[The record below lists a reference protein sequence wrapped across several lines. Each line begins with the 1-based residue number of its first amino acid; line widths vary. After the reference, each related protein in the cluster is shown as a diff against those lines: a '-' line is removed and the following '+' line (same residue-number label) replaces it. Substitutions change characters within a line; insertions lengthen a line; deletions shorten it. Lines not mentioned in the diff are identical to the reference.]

1 MDGQVLDLDLT
12 VGQLTLVDLLQ
23 ERAGERP
30 DRPAYTYLA
39 DDGGEESR
47 LTYAAL
53 DARARAIAATLQG
66 RVGRGE
72 RALLLYPQGLE
83 FVAAFF
89 GCLYAGVVAVPCYP
103 PHPARP
109 ERTLPR
115 LRAIADSARP
125 RVVLTTPALLRAGEA
140 VRAQAPELSA
150 LDWLATDEADAD
162 AEQWRRP
169 ELTGD
174 APAFL
179 QYTSGSTAA
188 PKGVTVSHANLLHNQ
203 SLLRA
208 AFATS
213 SETVVLGWLPLYHDM
228 GLIGNVLH
236 PLYVGAECVL
246 MSPAAFMRRPLSWLE
261 AISRRRATTSGGPN
275 FAYDLCVRRSTPAE
289 RAALDLSSWTVAFNG
304 AEPVRQATLERFAE
318 AFAPG
323 GFRPEAFLP
332 CYGLAEATLFVSG
345 NRNAEPPGALR
356 VVEEAIARDRI
367 AEADADDAAAL
378 SLVGCGRPAEGQ
390 RVAVVNPETCVPTPP
405 DGVGEIWVA
414 GPSVARGYW
423 ANPEETAATFE
434 GYLAET
440 GEGPFLRTGDLGFL
454 RDGEL
459 FVTGRLKD
467 LIIIRGLNH
476 YPQDV
481 EATVESSHPELQT
494 GGCAAFSLE
503 AGGEERLAVV
513 AEVSPRASRKL
524 RGLGAASP
532 EVAALIEAVRGA
544 VAGRHQLQTYTVALL
559 GAGALPKTSS
569 GKVQRRLCR
578 ARLLAGELDVLA
590 SSTLDESAVAEA
602 AVVYDATDD
611 AGLELPAPRER
622 GRGVAAWLRAE
633 VAAALGVR
641 ESAVD
646 PGKPLGAL
654 GLDSLLAVE
663 LRYRIENEFAV
674 SMPLTTFFEETSLE
688 DLAARI
694 GEQLESGGQSGE
706 DVRGTSVTPA
716 ALHGRQ
722 DGHPLSYGQQALWFL
737 HKLERESAAY
747 HVVLAAR
754 LPGGAD
760 AEAVRAAL
768 QTLADRHASLRTTFE
783 ERDGVPVRRVHEP
796 GAAVCF
802 EAVSAGRWD
811 EDELRGR
818 VETEAHRPFDLGREY
833 PLRARLFTR
842 ADGRHV
848 LLLVTHHIAVD
859 FWSLMLLTEELSSLF
874 TSEGGPRQRDSF
886 ELSTQYTDFARWQAA
901 LLEGPAGDAHLA
913 YWRRKL
919 GGELTALQLPTDRAR
934 TPSAARRGAA
944 HEFTLDGEVGDA
956 LRELAR
962 REGTTL
968 YAVLLAAFQVLL
980 GRYAGQEDFVV
991 GSPFSGRSRA
1001 EFAPLV
1007 GYFVNPVALR
1017 ANLAGDPTFRQLL
1030 RRVRQSVLEA
1040 LEHQDYPFP
1049 VLIERLRPNRGAD
1062 QSPLFNVM
1070 FVLEKPR
1077 RPEARG
1083 VAPLVFGTA
1092 GAPLRVGGLTLE
1104 PFAFRQRT
1112 ALFDLM
1118 LTFVDDGGPLSAS
1131 LRYDA
1136 DLFEPDTVERL
1147 ALNLQTLLGEVAST
1161 PEQRVGELRLLSEAE
1176 RRRVLVEWNRT
1187 ARPYEQGRCLHELFE
1202 AQAGATPESTAVVC
1216 GGEEVSYAELDARA
1230 ERVAA
1235 RLRALGAGPERLVG
1249 VCLERG
1255 VDLVAALLGVL
1266 KAGGA
1271 YVPLDPAYPR
1281 QRLEQMLDDAGASL
1295 VLAQEATLGSLPPKH
1310 AAAAVC
1316 LGRERDDFVSAT
1328 TPPDT
1333 RGAAARPENAAYV
1346 IYTSGSTGGPK
1357 GVVIEH
1363 RSAAAFVAWAA
1374 DAYGPEGLSAV
1385 LASTSVCFDLS
1396 VFELFAPLAVG
1407 GRVVVVRNALEA
1419 AEASASG
1426 VSLINTVPSAAAE
1439 LVRLGALPPAV
1450 RTVNLAGEALPRPLV
1465 DALYAVEG
1473 VERVVNLY
1481 GPTEYTTY
1489 TTAEEVGRDD
1499 AERPAIGRPIANTQ
1513 VYILDGRME
1522 PAPVGVTG
1530 EVFIGGAGLAR
1541 GYWNR
1546 PHMTAER
1553 FVPNP
1558 FAREPGARLY
1568 RTGDLARHLH
1578 DGRIDYL
1585 GRADHQVKVRGFR
1598 IELEEIAARLGQHP
1612 SVREAV
1618 VNVRDDGAAGKRLVA
1633 YVVAERGQSCAWR
1646 ELRAYLKESF
1656 PEHMVPSACV
1666 VLDALPLTP
1675 NGKVDRKALPAPA
1688 AQPQAEDEGTY
1699 AAPSG
1704 AVEELLAGVW
1714 AEVLGVE
1721 RVGARDNFFDIG
1733 GHSLLATRVVS
1744 RVRTLFDVE
1753 LPLRSIFEAQTL
1765 AELAAVIEA
1774 ARAGGRRVTLPPV
1787 APVRRD
1793 GDLPLSFAQQR
1804 LWFFDRLEPGNP
1816 FYNVPVALRLSGRL
1830 DRRALAE
1837 SLAEVVRRHEALRTT
1852 FPAAGGRPAQAVRPS
1867 LEVELPLVDLGGLPA
1882 EEREAEA
1889 LRRAAEE
1896 ARLPFDLARG
1906 PLLRAGLVRLSDEE
1920 HLLLLTMHHIVSD
1933 GWSMGVLVRETAALY
1948 EAFTGGAPSPL
1959 EEPAIQY
1966 ADFAAWQR
1974 EWLGGDALAEQL
1986 DYWKRQLAGAPPT
1999 LELPAKGARP
2009 PARSY
2014 EGATETL
2021 LLPKGL
2027 AERVNELSRREGV
2040 TPFMLL
2046 LGAFQALL
2054 CRYTGQTDVVVGTS
2068 IANRTRAEVE
2078 GLIGFFVNA
2087 LVMRTDVSGDPTF
2100 RELLLRVR
2108 EVALGAYAHQ
2118 DLPFEMLVEE
2128 LQPERDLNHTPLFQV
2143 MFVLQNAPRQTLELS
2158 DLRLCLQDTS
2168 SGTSKFD
2175 LTLFVQPSD
2184 DGLLASV
2191 EYSTDLFDARM
2202 MRRMLGHLRVLL
2214 EGVTANPDLRVA
2226 ELPLL
2231 TEAERHELLHARNET
2246 AADYPEDACV
2256 HELFEGQVRLTP
2268 HETALTLGGESLT
2281 YAELNERADRVAR
2294 LLRARGAGPETP
2306 VTLCVERSFEMVAGL
2321 LGVLKAGAAYV
2332 PIDPAYPAGRR
2343 RLILEEARSPLLLT
2357 QRKFADAFEGTKADV
2372 IALDATDLF
2381 DPAPDAPADAGAEN
2395 PSPLARPENLAYV
2408 IYTSGSTGRPK
2419 GVMVT
2424 HRGVVNY
2431 LSWCRRAY
2439 RVAEGRG
2446 APVHSSLGFDLTVTS
2461 LFAPLVS
2468 GRGVVLVPEGEGA
2481 ESLRSV
2487 LDSGGG
2493 FSLIKITPA
2502 HLSLLAELVPP
2513 SEAARQTRALVIGGE
2528 ALHGEALSF
2537 WREHAPGT
2545 RVVNEYGPTEAVVG
2559 CCVYEVPAGEAP
2571 SSGAVPIGRPI
2582 ANTQLYLL
2590 DANLRPVPEGVWGEI
2605 HIGGAGLARG
2615 YTNQPALTAERFVPN
2630 PFGARPGGRLYRTGD
2645 VARYRPDGQIEFL
2658 GRRDDQVKLRGY
2670 RIELGEIEA
2679 ALARHPAVGEA
2690 AVVLREDVPGDKRL
2704 VAYVVH
2710 ESADESHAA
2719 ESEAAELSA
2728 EQVAEWQDVFEQSH
2742 DDPRG
2747 ALDPY
2752 FDITGW
2758 NSSYTGEPIPPEEMR
2773 EWVDTTVER
2782 IRSLRPRRVLEI
2794 GCGTGLLLFR
2804 IAPGCERYTATDFSS
2819 AALSKIRGALDAHV
2833 PAVPSVSLLQRAA
2846 EDFEGIPEAAYDAV
2860 VVNSVAQYFPSGDY
2874 LLRVLKGAARRVA
2887 PGGFVFVGDVRCRRL
2902 LGEFYTS
2909 LELFQAAPATAAEE
2923 LRQRVSA
2930 RAEQEEELV
2939 LDPDFFR
2946 AVGRELEGV
2955 GPVEVLLKRGG
2966 AHNELTKFRYDVI
2979 LHVGG
2984 GAHAAGPV
2992 PAHDWRRERLTL
3004 PALRALLESERPD
3017 ALRVLRVPNARLGA
3031 DVSAARLL
3039 SDESPPATAAAL
3051 REALRARG
3059 ADCEVDP
3066 EEFWKLE
3073 TELPYT
3079 VELYWP
3085 AAEEPDC
3092 FDALLVRRDGEEAA
3106 SRGRLAALAPG
3117 REGSPRQSWR
3127 AYCNDPLRR
3136 RSLRRL
3142 VPELRLFLRQ
3152 TLPDYMLPSAFVSVS
3167 ALPLTPHGK
3176 VDRRQLPAPGRQR
3189 NDPGGSYVAPRN
3201 AVEEVLADIW
3211 AQVLEAE
3218 RVGAHD
3224 NFFDLGGHSLLG
3236 TQVTSRIFDAFSVEL
3251 PLRRLFEAPTPAGLA
3266 EALLEA
3272 SPDRLRTERKAEL
3285 LSRLSRLSDEQVQ
3298 AMLAAR
3304 AAAPLDAQDND

>member
-1 MDGQVLDLDLT
+1 MDSQVLDRELHLT
-12 VGQLTLVDLLQ
+12 AERLTLFDLLQ
-23 ERAGERP
+23 KRAGERP
-30 DRPAYTYLA
+30 DGIAYTYLA
-39 DDGGEESR
+39 DDGGVEFQ
-47 LTYAAL
+47 LTYAEL
-53 DARARAIAATLQG
+53 DARAREIATTLQRR

-89 GCLYAGVVAVPCYP
+89 GCVYAGVVAVPCYP

-115 LRAIADSARP
+115 LRAVAASARP
-125 RVVLTTPALLRAGEA
+125 RVVLTTSALLSAGEA

-150 LDWLATDEADAD
+150 LDWLATDDDATEAAD
-162 AEQWRRP
+162 QWRRP
-169 ELTGD
+169 DLTGE
-174 APAFL
+174 ALAFL
-179 QYTSGSTAA
+179 QYTSGSTAT
-188 PKGVTVSHANLLHNQ
+188 PKGVMVSHANLLHNQ

-213 SETVVLGWLPLYHDM
+213 AETVVLGWLPLYHDM

-236 PLYVGAECVL
+236 PLYVGAQCIL

-261 AISRRRATTSGGPN
+261 AISRKRATTSGGPN

-289 RAALDLSSWTVAFNG
+289 RATLDLTSWAVAFNG
-304 AEPVRQATLERFAE
+304 AEPVRRATLERFAE
-318 AFAPG
+318 AFAPS

-345 NRNAEPPGALR
+345 NKSAGTPAALR
-356 VVEEAIARDRI
+356 VDEEAIARDRVV
-367 AEADADDAAAL
+367 EADSGDENARA
-378 SLVGCGRPAEGQ
+378 LVGCGRPAEGQ
-390 RVAVVNPETCVPTPP
+390 RVVVVNPETGGPVSP

-414 GPSVARGYW
+414 GASVARGYW
-423 ANPEETAATFE
+423 GDPVETAATFE
-434 GYLAET
+434 GYLRET

-454 RDGEL
+454 RDGQL

-467 LIIIRGLNH
+467 LLIIRGLNH
-476 YPQDV
+476 YPQDI
-481 EATVESSHPELQT
+481 EATAESSHPDLQP
-494 GGCAAFSLE
+494 GGCAAFSVE

-513 AEVSPRASRKL
+513 VEVSPRASRKL
-524 RGLGAASP
+524 RGLGSRSSP
-532 EVAALIEAVRGA
+532 EVAAVIEAVRRA
-544 VAGRHQLQTYTVALL
+544 VAERHQLQAYTVALL

-578 ARLLAGELDVLA
+578 ARLLAGELNVLA
-590 SSTLDESAVAEA
+590 SSTLDESAIVDDA
-602 AVVYDATDD
+602 AAD
-611 AGLELPAPRER
+611 AGLELPTPSES
-622 GRGVAAWLRAE
+622 GRGVAEWLRAE
-633 VAAALGVR
+633 VAAALRVR
-641 ESAVD
+641 EAAIET
-646 PGKPLGAL
+646 GKPLGAL
-654 GLDSLLAVE
+654 GLDSLVAVE
-663 LRYRIENEFAV
+663 LRHRIETEFAV

-694 GEQLESGGQSGE
+694 GEQLENGEQSV
-706 DVRGTSVTPA
+706 DDTRGANILPVA
-716 ALHGRQ
+716 FHVRQ
-722 DGHPLSYGQQALWFL
+722 DEHPLSYGQQALWFL
-737 HKLERESAAY
+737 QKLARESADY
-747 HVVLAAR
+747 NVVLAAR
-754 LPGGAD
+754 LPEGVD
-760 AEAVRAAL
+760 AGAVRVAL

-783 ERDGVPVRRVHEP
+783 ERDGVPVQRVHGP

-802 EAVSAGRWD
+802 EAVSAERWD
-811 EDELRGR
+811 EDKLRGH
-818 VETEAHRPFDLGREY
+818 VETEAHLPFELGREY
-833 PLRARLFTR
+833 PLRTRLFTR

-848 LLLVTHHIAVD
+848 LLLVTHHVAVD
-859 FWSLMLLTEELSSLF
+859 FWSLMLLMEELSSLL
-874 TSEGGPRQRDSF
+874 TSEGNARDRDSF
-886 ELSTQYTDFARWQAA
+886 ELSAQYTDFARWQAA
-901 LLEGPAGDAHLA
+901 LLDGPAGDAHLS

-919 GGELTALQLPTDRAR
+919 GGELNTLQLPSDCAR
-934 TPSAARRGAA
+934 TPSASRRGAT
-944 HEFTLDGEVGDA
+944 HEFTLDGEVGAA

-980 GRYAGQEDFVV
+980 GRYAGQEEFVI

-1017 ANLAGDPTFRQLL
+1017 ADLAGEPTFRQLL

-1049 VLIERLRPNRGAD
+1049 ALVERLRPNRGAD
-1062 QSPLFNVM
+1062 QPPLFNVM
-1070 FVLEKPR
+1070 FVLEKPV
-1077 RPEARG
+1077 RPETRG

-1092 GAPLRVGGLTLE
+1092 GDPVRVGGLTLE

-1136 DLFEPDTVERL
+1136 DLFEPETVARL
-1147 ALNLQTLLGEVAST
+1147 ALNLRTLLCEVAAT
-1161 PEQRVGELRLLSEAE
+1161 PEKRVGELQLLSEAE
-1176 RRRVLVEWNRT
+1176 RRRVLLEWNRT

-1202 AQAGATPESTAVVC
+1202 AQAGATPHATAVVC
-1216 GGEEVSYAELDARA
+1216 GGEEVSYAELNERA
-1230 ERVAA
+1230 ERLAA
-1235 RLRALGAGPERLVG
+1235 RLRDLGAGPERLVG

-1255 VDLVAALLGVL
+1255 VELVAALLAVL
-1266 KAGGA
+1266 KAGAA

-1281 QRLEQMLDDAGASL
+1281 QRLEQMLDDARASL

-1316 LGRERDDFVSAT
+1316 LERVRDDFASAT
-1328 TPPDT
+1328 TSPDP
-1333 RGAAARPENAAYV
+1333 RGAARPENAAYV

-1374 DAYGPEGLSAV
+1374 DAYGREGLCAV

-1396 VFELFAPLAVG
+1396 VFEIFAPLSVG
-1407 GRVVVVRNALEA
+1407 GRVVIVRNALETAEGHA
-1419 AEASASG
+1419 AG
-1426 VSLINTVPSAAAE
+1426 VRLVNTVPSAAAE
-1439 LVRLGALPPAV
+1439 LVRLGGLPPTV
-1450 RTVNLAGEALPRPLV
+1450 RTVNLAGEALPRALV

-1489 TTAEEVGRDD
+1489 TTIEEVGRD
-1499 AERPAIGRPIANTQ
+1499 AVERPAIGRPIANTQ
-1513 VYILDGRME
+1513 VYILDGRMR

-1546 PHMTAER
+1546 PHLTAER

-1558 FAREPGARLY
+1558 FAQEPGARLY
-1568 RTGDLARHLH
+1568 RTGDLARHLP

-1598 IELEEIAARLGQHP
+1598 IELEEIAARLRGHP

-1618 VNVRDDGAAGKRLVA
+1618 VDVREDGAAGKRLVA
-1633 YVVAERGQSCAWR
+1633 YVAAERGRSCSWR
-1646 ELRAYLKESF
+1646 DLRAFLKESF

-1688 AQPQAEDEGTY
+1688 AQPRAEDGGAY

-1721 RVGARDNFFDIG
+1721 RVGARANFFDLG

-1765 AELAAVIEA
+1765 AELAAVIDA
-1774 ARAGGRRVTLPPV
+1774 AREGGSRVTLPPV
-1787 APVRRD
+1787 AHARRD
-1793 GDLPLSFAQQR
+1793 GELPLSFAQQR

-1816 FYNVPVALRLSGRL
+1816 FYNVPVALRVRGRL
-1830 DRRALAE
+1830 DRRALAQ

-1852 FPAAGGRPAQAVRPS
+1852 FPSAGGRPAQSIRPS
-1867 LEVELPLVDLGGLPA
+1867 LDLEVSLVNLGGLPM

-1889 LRRAAEE
+1889 LRCAAEE
-1896 ARLPFDLARG
+1896 ARRPFDLAHG
-1906 PLLRAGLVRLSDEE
+1906 PLLRAGLVRLAEEE

-1948 EAFTGGAPSPL
+1948 EAFSGGAPSPL
-1959 EEPAIQY
+1959 EEPPIQY

-1974 EWLGGDALAEQL
+1974 EWLSGDALAEQL

-2014 EGATETL
+2014 EGAAESL
-2021 LLPKGL
+2021 LLPKEL
-2027 AERVNELSRREGV
+2027 SERVNELSRREGV
-2040 TPFMLL
+2040 TLFMLL

-2054 CRYTGQTDVVVGTS
+2054 SRYTGQTDVVVGTS

-2108 EVALGAYAHQ
+2108 ETALGAYAHQ

-2158 DLRLCLQDTS
+2158 DLRLSLQETT

-2175 LTLFVQPSD
+2175 LTLLVQPTD

-2214 EGVTANPDLRVA
+2214 EGVTANPELRVA

-2231 TEAERHELLHARNET
+2231 TEAERHELLLTRNET
-2246 AADYPEDACV
+2246 AADYLQDACL
-2256 HELFEGQVRLTP
+2256 HELFEAQVKLTP
-2268 HETALTLGGESLT
+2268 RATALTLGGESLT
-2281 YAELNERADRVAR
+2281 YAGLNERANRVAHN
-2294 LLRARGAGPETP
+2294 LRSRGAGPETP
-2306 VTLCVERSFEMVAGL
+2306 VALCVERSFEMVAGL

-2343 RLILEEARSPLLLT
+2343 RLILEEARSSLLLT
-2357 QRKFADAFEGTKADV
+2357 QEKFADAFDGTTADI
-2372 IALDATDLF
+2372 IALDAF
-2381 DPAPDAPADAGAEN
+2381 DSAPDDFASVEN

-2419 GVMVT
+2419 GVMIT

-2439 RVAEGRG
+2439 RLEEGRG

-2468 GRGVVLVPEGEGA
+2468 GRGVVLVPDGEGA
-2481 ESLRSV
+2481 ENLRSV
-2487 LDSGGG
+2487 LEAGGG

-2502 HLSLLAELVPP
+2502 HLALLAELVPP

-2528 ALHGEALSF
+2528 ALLGEALQF
-2537 WREHAPGT
+2537 WREHAPET
-2545 RVVNEYGPTEAVVG
+2545 RVVNEYGPTETVVG
-2559 CCVYEVPAGEAP
+2559 CCVYEVAAGRAP
-2571 SSGAVPIGRPI
+2571 SRGAVPIGRPI

-2590 DANLRPVPEGVWGEI
+2590 DANLRPVPEGVWGEL

-2630 PFGARPGGRLYRTGD
+2630 PFAQEPGARLYRTGD
-2645 VARYRPDGQIEFL
+2645 VVRYLPDGNIEYL
-2658 GRRDDQVKLRGY
+2658 GRRDEQVKLRGY
-2670 RIELGEIEA
+2670 RIELGEIES

-2690 AVVLREDVPGDKRL
+2690 AVVLREDAPGDKRL

-2710 ESADESHAA
+2710 EPTDESHAA
-2719 ESEAAELSA
+2719 ETEAAELSA

-2758 NSSYTGEPIPPEEMR
+2758 NSSYTGEPIPAGEMR
-2773 EWVDTTVER
+2773 EWVEQTVER
-2782 IRSLRPRRVLEI
+2782 LRSLRPRRVLEI

-2804 IAPGCERYTATDFSS
+2804 IAPDCERYTATDFSA
-2819 AALSKIRGALDAHV
+2819 AALAKIRRTLDAHV
-2833 PAVPSVSLLQRAA
+2833 PAIPSVSLLQRAA
-2846 EDFEGIPEAAYDAV
+2846 EDFEGVPEASYDAV
-2860 VVNSVAQYFPSGDY
+2860 IINSVAQYFPSGDY
-2874 LLRVLKGAARRVA
+2874 LLRVLKGAASRVA
-2887 PGGFVFVGDVRCRRL
+2887 PGGFVFVGDVRCQRL
-2902 LGEFYTS
+2902 LREFYTS
-2909 LELFQAAPATAAEE
+2909 LELFQAAPATAAEQ
-2923 LRQRVSA
+2923 LRQRVGA

-2946 AVGRELEGV
+2946 AVSQELEGV
-2955 GPVEVLLKRGG
+2955 GRVEVLLKRGG
-2966 AHNELTKFRYDVI
+2966 THNELTKFRYDVI

-2984 GAHAAGPV
+2984 DAPAPLNT

-3004 PALRALLESERPD
+3004 PALRTLLEHERPE
-3017 ALRVLRVPNARLGA
+3017 ALRVLRVPNARLIA
-3031 DVSAARLL
+3031 DVAAARLL
-3039 SDESPPATAAAL
+3039 SDERPPATAAAL
-3051 REALRARG
+3051 REALRDSG
-3059 ADCEVDP
+3059 ADFGVDP
-3066 EEFWKLE
+3066 EEFWNLE
-3073 TELPYT
+3073 AELPYT
-3079 VELYWP
+3079 IELYWP

-3092 FDALLVRRDGEEAA
+3092 FDALLVRRQGAEAV
-3106 SRGRLAALAPG
+3106 SRGRLAATAPG
-3117 REGSPRQSWR
+3117 SEGTPRQAWR

-3142 VPELRLFLRQ
+3142 VPELRRFLQQ

-3176 VDRRQLPAPGRQR
+3176 VDRRQLPAPGRPR

-3211 AQVLEAE
+3211 AQVLEVE

-3236 TQVTSRIFDAFSVEL
+3236 TQVTSRVFDAFSVEL
-3251 PLRRLFEAPTPAGLA
+3251 PLRRLFESPTLAGLA
-3266 EALLEA
+3266 AALLEA
-3272 SPDRLRTERKAEL
+3272 SPDRLKTERKAEL

-3304 AAAPLDAQDND
+3304 AAAPLEAQDND